1 MITREELKDE
11 IKQVLNEE
19 LSGDLTKDINNIC
32 KGQIVEELKVE
43 IKKLFKEELR
53 RYLFNLYKDQL
64 KDELYETHGVLK
76 WNKYKTRE
84 EVLSDLKILFD
95 KYGIKDVGTTN
106 IKFWENGN
114 IIHFYTESTD
124 PYLIKNLE
132 NDLDQYYFD
141 LDEFPDGCC
150 SALVFGKD
158 PDEHNY
164 TNKFYNE
171 RVFKIFSNGEWIV

>member
-1 MITREELKDE
+1 MIPREELRDE
-11 IKQVLNEE
+11 IKQVLKEE
-19 LSGDLTKDINNIC
+19 LSSDITKYIYKIYKD
-32 KGQIVEELKVE
+32 QIIEELKVE

-84 EVLSDLKILFD
+84 EILADIKFLFD
-95 KYGIKDVGTTN
+95 KYGVTDVGTTN
-106 IKFWENGN
+106 SRFWENGN
-114 IIHFYTESTD
+114 IMHFFIDSTD

-132 NDLDQYYFD
+132 NDLNHYYFD

-150 SALVFGKD
+150 SAIVFGK
-158 PDEHNY
+158 EHDSDKNMH
-164 TNKFYNE
+164 KFYSE
-171 RVFKIFSNGEWIV
+171 RVFKILSNGEWVI